1 MNPLSNVPSASYAR
15 TTTRQRAAPTATDV
29 GTSIPPLLRS
39 GRGKSE
45 QQPSSPHP
53 VAAIFLM
60 IATGFHPGGGAG
72 ELPSPRVRNN
82 RMGMDE
88 DGIKRLQ
95 QGVIEVPNLIPE
107 TGLANMGLLKVM
119 EINCTV
125 C

>member
-1 MNPLSNVPSASYAR
+1 M
-15 TTTRQRAAPTATDV
+15 
-29 GTSIPPLLRS
+29 
-39 GRGKSE
+39 
-45 QQPSSPHP
+45 
-53 VAAIFLM
+53 AAILLM
-60 IATGFHPGGGAG
+60 LAATGFHRGGGAG

-95 QGVIEVPNLIPE
+95 QGVIEVPNLITE